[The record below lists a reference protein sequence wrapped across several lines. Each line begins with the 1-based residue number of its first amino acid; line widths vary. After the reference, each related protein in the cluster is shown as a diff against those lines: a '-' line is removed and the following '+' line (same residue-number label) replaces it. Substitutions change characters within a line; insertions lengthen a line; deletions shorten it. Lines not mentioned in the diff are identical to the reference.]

1 MDTVGGRQGSGYHN
15 AVGRRWREVGRSED
29 TPTLEE
35 EHERLGLC
43 AWCIGSESLNRDMTY
58 EHMIAD
64 KGYWEFDALRL
75 EGAECAE
82 VG

>member
-1 MDTVGGRQGSGYHN
+1 MDTVGGRQGSGYHS
-15 AVGRRWREVGRSED
+15 AVGRWREQVEGVED
-29 TPTLEE
+29 PTLEE

-43 AWCIGSESLNRDMTY
+43 PWCIGSESLNRDMTY

-64 KGYWEFDALRL
+64 KGYGEFDALRL